1 MLMPEIRKLLFK
13 LLTRANGFFKLESEF
28 RLQIVRSLCAR
39 GRACAFE
46 SLLELFDF
54 ASESAALGT
63 PLVPSFFELIL
74 EIVLKFFLISEPLF
88 VLRLHLLNELLGR
101 GFGPGDRI
109 QIDGFVFPLELAG
122 PIFADSKPAGLA
134 ALRN

>member
-28 RLQIVRSLCAR
+28 RLQIFRSLCAR

-63 PLVPSFFELIL
+63 PLVPSFFELIF
-74 EIVLKFFLISEPLF
+74 EIVLKFFLISKPLF

-101 GFGPGDRI
+101 GFGPGNGI
-109 QIDGFVFPLELAG
+109 QIDGFVFPLELGAAHFCAFEAG
-122 PIFADSKPAGLA
+122 GFSGLQ
-134 ALRN
+134 